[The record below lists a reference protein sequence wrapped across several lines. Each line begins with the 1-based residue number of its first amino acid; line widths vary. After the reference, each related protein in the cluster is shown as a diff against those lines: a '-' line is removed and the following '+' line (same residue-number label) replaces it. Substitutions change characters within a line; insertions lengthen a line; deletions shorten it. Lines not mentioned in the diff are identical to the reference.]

1 MFLSLKRIIRS
12 GWVGFYRNNG
22 LSMATVF
29 ILVMT
34 ISLAT
39 SLFLIRNI
47 SDQLI
52 ASLREKVDISVY
64 FKKDCAEAEILA
76 LQEKL
81 EDVQEIKSVKYVS
94 KDEAMQIFV
103 ERHKDDLV
111 LIESLQEVGT
121 NPFFSSLNIKAVEAA
136 QYDVISEFLA
146 AEHFREIIEDIDYY
160 KKKPIIDKLF
170 AVTYQ
175 VNRVGIILASVLAVV
190 AVLLVFNQV
199 KLAIYNKK
207 EEIEVMKLVG
217 SSNWFVRG
225 PFIVQGVI
233 AGVLSAMVAVLLWL
247 GITFFLG
254 PKLIEI
260 IPGSDIF
267 QYFLDNILLIFLV
280 QLAIGVGLGVL
291 SSMIAIRKYL
301 KI

>member
-52 ASLREKVDISVY
+52 ASLQEKVDVSVY
-64 FKKDCAEAEILA
+64 FKKDCPEAEILA

-81 EDVQEIKSVKYVS
+81 EDVQEIKSVEYVS

-103 ERHKDDLV
+103 ERHKDDSV

-121 NPFFSSLNIKAVEAA
+121 NPFFSALNIKAVEAA
-136 QYDVISEFLA
+136 QYDIISEFLA
-146 AEHFREIIEDIDYY
+146 AEHFQEMIEDIDYY

-254 PKLIEI
+254 PKLTEI

-280 QLAIGVGLGVL
+280 QLAIGLRLGVL

>member
-12 GWVGFYRNNG
+12 GWIGFYRNNG

-39 SLFLIRNI
+39 SLFLIKNI
-47 SDQLI
+47 SEYLV
-52 ASLREKVDISVY
+52 ASLQEKVDVSVY
-64 FKKDCAEAEILA
+64 FKKDCPEESILA

-81 EDVQEIKSVKYVS
+81 EGVQEIKSVKYIS
-94 KDEAMQIFV
+94 KEEAMQFFV
-103 ERHKDDLV
+103 ERHKDDVV

-121 NPFFSSLNIKAVEAA
+121 NPFFATLNIKAVEAA
-136 QYDVISEFLA
+136 QYDIISEFLG
-146 AEHFREIIEDIDYY
+146 AEQFQEIIEDVDYY
-160 KKKPIIDKLF
+160 KKKPVIDKLF
-170 AVTYQ
+170 ATTYQ
-175 VNRVGIILASVLAVV
+175 VNKVGIILASVLAAV
-190 AVLLVFNQV
+190 ALLLVFNQV

-225 PFIVQGVI
+225 PFIVQGFI
-233 AGVLSAMVAVLLWL
+233 AGVISAMVALLLWL
-247 GITFFLG
+247 GIVFFLG
-254 PKLIEI
+254 PKISSL
-260 IPGSDIF
+260 IPGLDVF
-267 QYFLDNILLIFLV
+267 QYFLDNIVLIFLV

-301 KI
+301 KV